1 MKLVGYIDDKR
12 VEYEVDESIV
22 YPDWHVAERSIRLV
36 LTDDVKTRLL
46 ILRQEHEVLGTQP
59 EVAMLVEYV
68 RTIVTPTITE
78 GTTTYIYLEELY
90 PEHEALLNKYGV
102 IIERKQIV

>member
-1 MKLVGYIDDKR
+1 MKVVGYIDDKR

-22 YPDWHVAERSIRLV
+22 YPNWHVPERSIRLV
-36 LTDDVKTRLL
+36 LTDEVKTRLL
-46 ILRQEHEVLGTQP
+46 TLRQEHELLGTQP

-102 IIERKQIV
+102 IIERKEW

>member
-1 MKLVGYIDDKR
+1 MKVVGYIDDKW

-36 LTDDVKTRLL
+36 LTDVVKTWLL

-59 EVAMLVEYV
+59 EVAMVVEYV
-68 RTIVTPTITE
+68 RTIVAPTTTE

-90 PEHEALLNKYGV
+90 PEHEALLNRYGV
-102 IIERKQIV
+102 IIERKEW

>member
-1 MKLVGYIDDKR
+1 MKVVGYIDDKR

-22 YPDWHVAERSIRLV
+22 YPNWHVPERSIRLV
-36 LTDDVKTRLL
+36 LTDEVKTRLL
-46 ILRQEHEVLGTQP
+46 TLRQEQELLGTQP

-90 PEHEALLNKYGV
+90 PEHEYILNKYGATV
-102 IIERKQIV
+102 ERR

>member
-1 MKLVGYIDDKR
+1 MKALKWVNGKLVRIE
-12 VEYEVDESIV
+12 VEDLTPEPY
-22 YPDWHVAERSIRLV
+22 DWHVSERPIRLV
-36 LTDDVKTRLL
+36 LTEEVKTRLL
-46 ILRQEHEVLGTQP
+46 TLRQEQELLGTQP

-102 IIERKQIV
+102 IIERKEW